1 MKIEKNKIVFGTV
14 LLCILVF
21 IIAYTALIMGEEED
35 SDIDSNQIPL
45 PELNNDQVIYMTKL
59 DALKAIRKEKQV
71 NAPSIYNDRL
81 LDSLGVYDPNLLE
94 KEKKQLIDS
103 IYYNEHLIYE
113 EHTYE
118 NIPMSSSEVV
128 EYIPDAPAIDSVE
141 VRNDNMVY
149 AKEIALEQQL
159 FFASHPVKNELNLI
173 ASTDDM
179 IYVEIDGKQ
188 VIKANSRI
196 RMRLMA
202 AARINGKVIR
212 RNTVVYGFISFKPNR
227 ALIEIQ
233 NINHRPTRLKAFDLA
248 DGSEGIYIENSF
260 RAEAT
265 QKVITDMVDDIN
277 IAGVPQVSGFKSL
290 FQRNRRTI
298 KVTVNDR
305 YRLILKVRNTN
316 TKWY

>member
-35 SDIDSNQIPL
+35 SDIDSNKIPL
-45 PELNNDQVIYMTKL
+45 PELNNDQVIYKTKL

-103 IYYNEHLIYE
+103 IYYNEHLIYA

-128 EYIPDAPAIDSVE
+128 EYIPNAPAIESVE
-141 VRNDNMVY
+141 VRNDNMIY

-173 ASTDDM
+173 ANTDDM

-233 NINHRPTRLKAFDLA
+233 NINHHPTRLKAFDLA

-265 QKVITDMVDDIN
+265 QKGITDMVDDIN

-298 KVTVNDR
+298 KVTVNDS
-305 YRLILKVRNTN
+305 YRLILKVRKNN